1 MAKHYNEFS
10 KYILK
15 GDKIMSKLQF
25 GWAEVD
31 LTPEKK
37 CHLVVSSQKEFLSTL
52 KNRLRQRQWLCPPM
66 MNR

>member
-37 CHLVVSSQKEFLSTL
+37 AALGGQFAERISEYVE
-52 KNRLRQRQWLCPPM
+52 NRLRQQQWQYLQM